1 MKMESQ
7 ASTKEN
13 HKKDLSKFYLL
24 EPDYD
29 RPIFEVPGNT
39 QEKIMEKLEFLYGK
53 EEAERSFQDVER
65 IMKVHYAYKP
75 PEMIEQ
81 ERGFDPSERFSEK
94 DVILITYGDLIRG
107 DDQLPLEVLAD
118 FADRYLKGGINTL
131 HILPFFPY
139 SSDRGFSII
148 DFEEVDPRLGT
159 WENIEALKVHSR
171 LMFDGVFN
179 HISSK
184 SRWFQEFLD
193 ANPEYQDFFTTF
205 STRGA
210 ISEDHLKLIVRP
222 RVSELLTPVST
233 LDGKQSVWTT
243 FSPDQI
249 DLNFKNPKV
258 LLKMAEILLTYVR
271 RGADIIRLDAVTYL
285 WSELGTSCVHL
296 EQTHLVIKLFRDI
309 FDAVA
314 PNVAIITET
323 NVPHEENIQYFG
335 DGYDEAQMVY
345 NFALPPLVLQA
356 FQNGS
361 SAHLTKWASGLEQV
375 SNEAT
380 YFNFLDSHDGIGVSP
395 VKNILS
401 KEEIEMMALHVLE
414 HGGFISYK
422 DNGDGTVSPY
432 ELNITWYSAI
442 NREDSDESEDLQI
455 KRFIASRSIAMV
467 MMGVPGIY
475 LPSLFGS
482 RNDADAV
489 IEKGETRSIN
499 RKTYRKESLFARLD
513 DTDGSAYKVSRG
525 MGKIIRARIREK
537 AFHPNAAQQVL
548 HISEEVFAIVRTSV
562 DKKERILAITNIV
575 DKVQEFRI
583 EAKEIGGQKEITCR
597 DILSGKDFISS
608 EGRLSLSLEPY
619 EVLWLKCS

>member
-1 MKMESQ
+1 MESQ
-7 ASTKEN
+7 VSTQEN
-13 HKKDLSKFYLL
+13 QKRAPSKFYML

-29 RPIFEVPGNT
+29 RPAFEVPGST
-39 QEKIMEKLEFLYGK
+39 QEKIMEKLEFLYGR
-53 EEAERSFQDVER
+53 EDAERSFQELER

-75 PEMIEQ
+75 PEMIE
-81 ERGFDPSERFSEK
+81 EEIDLDPSERFSEQ

-118 FADRYLKGGINTL
+118 FADKYLKGGINTL

-139 SSDRGFSII
+139 SSDRGFAII

-159 WENIEALKVHSR
+159 WENIESLKARSR

-179 HISSK
+179 HISAK

-193 ANPEYQDFFTTF
+193 ANPEYQDFFITF
-205 STRGA
+205 STRSA

-222 RVSELLTPVST
+222 RVSELLTSFST
-233 LDGKQSVWTT
+233 LNGKQSVWTT

-258 LLKMAEILLTYVR
+258 LSKMTEILLIYVR

-335 DGYDEAQMVY
+335 DGHDEAQMVY

-356 FQNGS
+356 FQTGS
-361 SAHLTKWASGLEQV
+361 SGHLTKWAASLEHV
-375 SNEAT
+375 SDEAT

-395 VKNILS
+395 VKNILT
-401 KEEIEMMALHVLE
+401 KEEIEMMALCVLE

-422 DNGDGTVSPY
+422 DNGDGTLSPY
-432 ELNITWYSAI
+432 ELNITWFSAI

-499 RKTYRKESLFARLD
+499 RKTYRKESLFERLD
-513 DTDGSAYKVSRG
+513 DKDGSAYKVSRG

-537 AFHPNAAQQVL
+537 AFHPNAAQRVL
-548 HISEEVFAIVRTSV
+548 HISDQVLAIVRTSV
-562 DKKERILAITNIV
+562 DKKERILAITSIV
-575 DKVQEFRI
+575 DKVQDLKV
-583 EAKEIGGQKEITCR
+583 EAKEIGGKQEIICR
-597 DILSGKDFISS
+597 DILSGKDFVST
-608 EGRLSLSLEPY
+608 EGMLSLSLAPY